1 MERSGIELVRLDA
14 SVRKATA
21 RSEMERSGI
30 ELVRLDASVRKATAR
45 SEMERSGIELHGSM
59 RPAANFPQSLPENR
73 SICYPISSE
82 VFFMNYTY
90 VVTCRDGSLYTGW
103 TNDLEKR
110 IKAHNEGKGAKY
122 TKSRRP
128 VVLTYY
134 EEYESREAAMKREY
148 EIKHLSRQKKLK
160 LINSKTI
167 QD

>member
-1 MERSGIELVRLDA
+1 
-14 SVRKATA
+14 
-21 RSEMERSGI
+21 MERSGI

-148 EIKHLSRQKKLK
+148 EIKHLPRQKKLK

>member
-167 QD
+167 QV